1 MNCANHTNVSAV
13 AYCRTCGK
21 PLCAAC
27 TRDVKG
33 VIYCENCLAARL
45 EGVQPPALAA
55 GGPAAPFVPAGPAYA
70 PVPQGGP
77 NPALA
82 GILAGFFP
90 FGVGAV
96 YCGQYAKGLA
106 HLVIFTLLIVGSS
119 SGSDV
124 AGTLFGLGIAFF
136 YIYQIVDAV
145 RTAKALQMGQAPP
158 DPFGLA
164 QAFGAGEKIDASKV
178 PAGAVILIVIGLMFL
193 LRNTGLFNFSFHL
206 VWPVFL
212 MLLGGWLFARA
223 WGVAGT
229 FTTRFC
235 YCDRCRMRRISFPV
249 MLFTVG
255 LLWLLDDVSRLEFGR
270 TWPVLF
276 LVFGIMLLLRN
287 SASTSGHQEQ
297 VVVASPTPGQAP
309 PPPPGSTADTQASN
323 EVKNV

>member
-27 TRDVKG
+27 TRDVRG

-45 EGVQPPALAA
+45 EGVQPPPPPPPGASVL
-55 GGPAAPFVPAGPAYA
+55 PPTTIYTPP
-70 PVPQGGP
+70 PQSGGP

-106 HLVIFTLLIVGSS
+106 HLIIFTLMIIGAS

-124 AGTLFGLGIAFF
+124 AGTLFGIGIAFF
-136 YIYQIVDAV
+136 YVYQIIDAV
-145 RTAKALQMGQAPP
+145 RSAKAIQMGQPAP

-164 QAFGAGEKIDASKV
+164 QTFGAGEKISKTQI
-178 PAGAVILIVIGLMFL
+178 PTGAVVLIIIGIFFL
-193 LRNTGLFNFSFHL
+193 LRNAGLFEFDIHRI
-206 VWPVFL
+206 WPIFL
-212 MLLGGWLFARA
+212 IALGGWLFVRN
-223 WGVAGT
+223 WGVVGGLGANA
-229 FTTRFC
+229 C
-235 YCDRCRMRRISFPV
+235 YCARCRYRRLMGPAI
-249 MLFTVG
+249 LITVG
-255 LLWLLDDVSRLEFGR
+255 VLSLLDDMTGFGWHK
-270 TWPVLF
+270 TWPVLI
-276 LVFGIMLLLRN
+276 LVIGLVSLLRSN
-287 SASTSGHQEQ
+287 ASAEGHMAGK
-297 VVVASPTPGQAP
+297 VPDLTGNP
-309 PPPPGSTADTQASN
+309 PPSPSGARSVDAEPPAN

>member
-21 PLCAAC
+21 PLCATC

-45 EGVQPPALAA
+45 EGVQPAA
-55 GGPAAPFVPAGPAYA
+55 GSGIPAAPAMPIA
-70 PVPQGGP
+70 PMYTPPPQGGP

-106 HLVIFTLLIVGSS
+106 HLIVFTLLIIGAS

-124 AGTLFGLGIAFF
+124 AGTLFGIGIAFF
-136 YIYQIVDAV
+136 YVYQIIDAV
-145 RTAKALQMGQAPP
+145 RSARALQMGQPAP

-164 QAFGAGEKIDASKV
+164 QTFGAGDKLSKTQI
-178 PAGAVILIVIGLMFL
+178 PTGAVVLIIIGIFFL
-193 LRNTGLFNFSFHL
+193 LKNAGLFDFDIHRI
-206 VWPVFL
+206 WPIFL
-212 MLLGGWLFARA
+212 IALGGWLFVRN
-223 WGVAGT
+223 WGLIGGLSPSA
-229 FTTRFC
+229 C
-235 YCDRCRMRRISFPV
+235 YCARCRHRRLMGPAVLITIGVLS
-249 MLFTVG
+249 
-255 LLWLLDDVSRLEFGR
+255 LLDDMTRYDWHR
-270 TWPVLF
+270 TWPVLI
-276 LVFGIMLLLRN
+276 LVIGIVSLLRSN
-287 SASTSGHQEQ
+287 SSTEGHI
-297 VVVASPTPGQAP
+297 SRRFPDDGGTP
-309 PPPPGSTADTQASN
+309 PPPPPTGSVNAESPAN

>member
-21 PLCAAC
+21 PLCATC

-45 EGVQPPALAA
+45 EGVQPPA
-55 GGPAAPFVPAGPAYA
+55 GSGIPAAPAMPIA
-70 PVPQGGP
+70 PMYTPPPQGGP

-106 HLVIFTLLIVGSS
+106 HLIVFTLLVIGAS

-124 AGTLFGLGIAFF
+124 AGTLFGIGIAFF
-136 YIYQIVDAV
+136 YVYQIIDAV
-145 RTAKALQMGQAPP
+145 RSARALQMGQPPP

-164 QAFGAGEKIDASKV
+164 QTFGAGDKLNTTQI
-178 PAGAVILIVIGLMFL
+178 PTGAVVLIIIGIFFL
-193 LRNTGLFNFSFHL
+193 LRNAGLFDFDIHRI
-206 VWPVFL
+206 WPIFL
-212 MLLGGWLFARA
+212 IVLGGWLFAKN
-223 WGVAGT
+223 WGRRTRRGHPRVTGPAVLITVGVLSLLDS
-229 FTTRFC
+229 TTRFGW
-235 YCDRCRMRRISFPV
+235 D
-249 MLFTVG
+249 
-255 LLWLLDDVSRLEFGR
+255 R
-270 TWPVLF
+270 TWPVF
-276 LVFGIMLLLRN
+276 ILVLGLMMLLQNTGFGRGQDGPGAPGLPGTEAV
-287 SASTSGHQEQ
+287 SGTSSTSNAESSQ
-297 VVVASPTPGQAP
+297 P
-309 PPPPGSTADTQASN
+309 PAN